1 MSQQGNRLVYRNA
14 VKSMIRAG
22 VDPKSAILSQS
33 YLRLERTVSS
43 SITSY
48 QFGVLVNDQPQGS
61 TINQTETRLNLQDS
75 FFVSSVSMFLGYQ
88 STSGANQQT
97 ATNYS
102 LYPYP
107 NPHVWSTNVGATAS
121 TAQSLWNLYHG
132 YLSLTVNNRVI
143 TPNFDLFKHYDART
157 TQQNATITAT
167 AGTVDEMSGNNST
180 SVDVEPNWVLIG
192 SKNNNLTLNLPGAI
206 ANVEANVTTK
216 IVLILRGV
224 LGQNTT
230 VVS

>member
-33 YLRLERTVSS
+33 YLRLERTV
-43 SITSY
+43 TTTTTNY
-48 QFGVLVNDQPQGS
+48 QFGVLVNDTPQASSIQS
-61 TINQTETRLNLQDS
+61 TEVRLNLQDS
-75 FFVSSVSMFLGYQ
+75 IFVSSVSMFIGLQ
-88 STSGANQQT
+88 SSAYTS
-97 ATNYS
+97 TNFP

-107 NPHVWSTNVGATAS
+107 NPHVFNANVGTSTS
-121 TAQSLWNLYHG
+121 TANALWNAYNG

-167 AGTVDEMSGNNST
+167 AGTVDEMSGNTSC

-192 SKNNNLTLNLPGAI
+192 
-206 ANVEANVTTK
+206 
-216 IVLILRGV
+216 
-224 LGQNTT
+224 
-230 VVS
+230 

>member
-33 YLRLERTVSS
+33 YLRLERTVSQ
-43 SITSY
+43 SITNY
-48 QFGVLVNDQPQGS
+48 QFGVLVNDAPQGS
-61 TINQTETRLNLQDS
+61 TIQSTEIRLNLQDS
-75 FFVSSVSMFLGYQ
+75 FFVSSVSMFVGL
-88 STSGANQQT
+88 QT
-97 ATNYS
+97 ATDTATNFP

-107 NPHVWSTNVGATAS
+107 NPHVFSAGVGTANSTS
-121 TAQSLWNLYHG
+121 KSLWNVYNG

-143 TPNFDLFKHYDART
+143 TPTFDLFKHYDART

-167 AGTVDEMSGNNST
+167 AGTVDEMNGNNSS

-192 SKNNNLTLNLPGAI
+192 SKNNNLTLNLPGAV
-206 ANVEANVTTK
+206 ANIESGTTK